1 MLFTITTDDGKWT
14 SSFLS
19 SSASKQA
26 YANLLFFSLFIVRE
40 GKLTSLFF
48 LFEAGIMN
56 QSNQEAL

>member
-1 MLFTITTDDGKWT
+1 MLFTITTYDGKWT
-14 SSFLS
+14 SSFLF

-26 YANLLFFSLFIVRE
+26 SANLLFFSLFIVRE
-40 GKLTSLFF
+40 GKLTPLFF